1 MIDVRYCKKDN
12 SETRK
17 EKATLRIKI
26 KVAVLERWVQDGGV
40 PTGKSCPSN
49 ITKFNKWEDEKLEME
64 VMLDGVTV
72 VISGVFPVS
81 TVSTDKREHSALK
94 ERALILI
101 NELKNISSPKWLKK
115 EIRKLEAEKK
125 EALTAL
131 QRITNEFTEM
141 RYKIVVLEETNE
153 AKDGTIDNL
162 KDRNAELVRRLGQR
176 PTSIQGQKEV

>member
-17 EKATLRIKI
+17 EKATLRIKT
-26 KVAVLERWVQDGGV
+26 KVAVLERWVQDGGP
-40 PTGKSCPSN
+40 PTGTYSPTS
-49 ITKFNKWEDEKLEME
+49 ITKFNEWKDEELEME
-64 VMLDGVTV
+64 VMLDGVRVT
-72 VISGVFPVS
+72 ILGVFPIS
-81 TVSTDKREHSALK
+81 TVSTDKKEHIALK
-94 ERALILI
+94 ERAITLIG
-101 NELKNISSPKWLKK
+101 ELKNISNPKCLKK

-141 RYKIVVLEETNE
+141 RYKIAVLEETNE

-162 KDRNAELVRRLGQR
+162 KGRNAELVRRLGQR
-176 PTSIQGQKEV
+176 PTSLHEQKEV